1 MAKID
6 IFAPQDNSFVDG
18 IAGKKIAFVGK
29 NDCGKSFQACRFP
42 KPMLL
47 MAESGGS
54 AINVPKFS
62 IPDWNTFT
70 EIVKQLVANPDKT
83 LESFNTVV
91 IDTVEELVARC
102 EESVAKRY
110 GVTEVGMVQKAD
122 SGNPNGYSV
131 ARTMFKQ
138 QINRLTSIGL
148 TVIFIMHDEV
158 IEVVDPFT
166 GEVYNKTYPL
176 GYNKEKGSSRFVINL
191 CDFVFALVPQGIDQE
206 TSKTI
211 YSKAIC
217 KETRDVFARSRFT
230 QMQTFIESFTAE
242 NVIKAIE
249 DAVKKEAENAGA
261 GLVEFHRTN
270 DLFTKDDYIEMI
282 KPYFKKLHKLYPDYV
297 DDVVSEHLGGKKIS
311 EATDDDVTEL
321 GNIYSDFVS
330 FACERG
336 IVVE

>member
-6 IFAPQDNSFVDG
+6 IFAPQEKNMVSG
-18 IAGKKIAFVGK
+18 LAGQKILFYGPS
-29 NDCGKSFQACRFP
+29 DTGKSSTASRMP
-42 KPMLL
+42 KPLLL

-54 AINVPKFS
+54 ALAVPKFP
-62 IPDWNTFT
+62 IPDWDTFT
-70 EIVKQLVANPDKT
+70 EIVKQLTANPDKT
-83 LESFNTVV
+83 LETYETCI
-91 IDTVEELVARC
+91 IDTTEELVARC
-102 EESVAKRY
+102 EEKVAKRY
-110 GVTEVGMVQKAD
+110 GVTEVGMVQQANEN
-122 SGNPNGYSV
+122 NPNGYSV

-148 TVIFIMHDEV
+148 TVVFISHTENV
-158 IEVVDPFT
+158 KVTDPIT
-166 GEVYNKTYPL
+166 GEVYIKVFP
-176 GYNKEKGSSRFVINL
+176 YNYSKEKGSTRFVTNL
-191 CDFVFALVPQGIDQE
+191 CDFVFATVPQGIDAE
-206 TSKTI
+206 SGKTI

-217 KETRDVFARSRFT
+217 KETKRAFARSRYS
-230 QMQTFIESFTAE
+230 QMQTFIEKFTAD
-242 NVIKAIE
+242 NVVEAIE
-249 DAVKKEAENAGA
+249 TAIKKEAENAGA

-282 KPYFKKLHKLYPDYV
+282 KPYFKKLHKAYPDYV
-297 DDVVSEHLGGKKIS
+297 DDVVSEHLGGKKVS

>member
-176 GYNKEKGSSRFVINL
+176 
-191 CDFVFALVPQGIDQE
+191 
-206 TSKTI
+206 
-211 YSKAIC
+211 
-217 KETRDVFARSRFT
+217 
-230 QMQTFIESFTAE
+230 
-242 NVIKAIE
+242 
-249 DAVKKEAENAGA
+249 
-261 GLVEFHRTN
+261 
-270 DLFTKDDYIEMI
+270 
-282 KPYFKKLHKLYPDYV
+282 
-297 DDVVSEHLGGKKIS
+297 
-311 EATDDDVTEL
+311 
-321 GNIYSDFVS
+321 
-330 FACERG
+330 
-336 IVVE
+336 